1 MTVPKVVLWEA
12 TQDEQDAYA
21 IGHAIATKKARVEAF
36 SAIRRA
42 LEVARRHERES
53 RIQGDYPCG
62 IEHAQRGD
70 AVRKAIRIAVGS
82 RPQVFP
88 ERKLL

>member
-36 SAIRRA
+36 GAIRRA
-42 LEVARRHERES
+42 LEFARRHERES
-53 RIQGDYPCG
+53 RIQGNYPVG
-62 IEHAQRGD
+62 NEHAARGD
-70 AVRKAIRIAVGS
+70 AIRQALRAAIGS
-82 RPQVFP
+82 ENQ
-88 ERKLL
+88 

>member
-1 MTVPKVVLWEA
+1 MTVSKVVLWEA

-36 SAIRRA
+36 SAIRHA

-53 RIQGDYPCG
+53 RIQGNYPVG
-62 IEHAQRGD
+62 NEHAARGD
-70 AVRKAIRIAVGS
+70 AIRQALRAATGLQS
-82 RPQVFP
+82 RVFP